1 MDLQQMALLKVLM
14 SQVKGFMS
22 FIMAVNM
29 EMPQVTIGM
38 ILIQP
43 KINMTSYM
51 ALLMTSRTILAKLSL
66 PNIMQNGMKNV
77 QRRQWQGA
85 I

>member
-1 MDLQQMALLKVLM
+1 
-14 SQVKGFMS
+14 MS
-22 FIMAVNM
+22 FIMAVSM
-29 EMPQVTIGM
+29 AMPQVTIGM

-43 KINMTSYM
+43 KINTASYM
-51 ALLMTSRTILAKLSL
+51 ALLMISRTILAKLSL